1 MSSLSSDLL
10 AVLRCPLTGSA
21 LVQEG
26 DLLAATVTDSTGNPV
41 YYSIDEGIPVLLR
54 PELLVAATEA
64 GSDEHD
70 GLPAHQS

>member
-1 MSSLSSDLL
+1 MSPISPDLL
-10 AVLRCPLTGSA
+10 AVLRCPVTGSA

-26 DLLAATVTDSTGNPV
+26 EFLVSSVTDGTGNPV
-41 YYSIDEGIPVLLR
+41 RYSIDEGIPVLLR

-70 GLPAHQS
+70 GPAAN